1 MRPDQMKFIR
11 HGAWSLLLPLFA
23 ASTLAAQN
31 RLVLPEGSVIIVR
44 TTTPLESSTAR
55 VGQSFETTV
64 ADSIGVDNYTVVPAG
79 SRIQG
84 VVTFAQAANRQQS
97 GVIQVDFN
105 RLMLSDGTSYQI
117 DGRLTSTDAAERRQ
131 IESDPNSRV
140 VLVGGRGG
148 IGAVIAGAGS
158 ESKPV
163 SGILGALGSLL
174 SEGRDVRVPAGTPL
188 AVQLDQQVILRSRG
202 RLNTNDAFSIY
213 TSTEMIRAAQQALSR
228 QGYYRGSINGQLDDD
243 TQRALFDFQ
252 VARGMVATGNLN
264 GLTVRALGISTT
276 GGASAGTSLSLNDAS
291 LLRRGS
297 QALVARF
304 RQDLAISPVGRL
316 DTRREYSEGD
326 LELWFALSAFSD
338 NSLLYE
344 QVVRMSGNTDGLGE
358 AGQALVAAA
367 QRVDAAMQHVRP
379 SIQVQNAWVA
389 IRRQLGGIGSGDA
402 FQR

>member
-1 MRPDQMKFIR
+1 MRSDRLKFIQR
-11 HGAWSLLLPLFA
+11 RALTAVLSLFV
-23 ASTLAAQN
+23 ASTVAAQN

-64 ADSIGVDNYTVVPAG
+64 VDSVGVDNYTVVPAG

-105 RLMLSDGTSYQI
+105 RLTLSDGTAYQI

-158 ESKPV
+158 ENNPV
-163 SGILGALGSLL
+163 SGILGALGGLL

-276 GGASAGTSLSLNDAS
+276 AGTTAGTTLSVNDAS
-291 LLRRGS
+291 LVRRGS

-304 RQDLAISPVGRL
+304 RQDLSISAVGRL

-338 NSLLYE
+338 NSALYE
-344 QVVRMSGNTDGLGE
+344 QIVRMSANTDGSGE

-379 SIQVQNAWVA
+379 SIQVQNAWGS
-389 IRRQLGGIGSGDA
+389 IRRQLAGLESGAA

>member
-1 MRPDQMKFIR
+1 MRSYRLKFIPLR
-11 HGAWSLLLPLFA
+11 AWIAVLPLFV

-64 ADSIGVDNYTVVPAG
+64 ADSVGVDNYTVVPAG

-202 RLNTNDAFSIY
+202 RANTNDAFSIY

-304 RQDLAISPVGRL
+304 RQDISISPVGRL
-316 DTRREYSEGD
+316 DVRREYSEGD

-367 QRVDAAMQHVRP
+367 QRVDAAMQHMRP

-389 IRRQLGGIGSGDA
+389 IRRQLGGIGSGDT

>member
-1 MRPDQMKFIR
+1 MRSDLMRPISR
-11 HGAWSLLLPLFA
+11 GALSVLLPLLA

-64 ADSIGVDNYTVVPAG
+64 ADSVGVDNYTVVPAG

-105 RLMLSDGTSYQI
+105 RLTLSDGTAYQI

-158 ESKPV
+158 ENNPV
-163 SGILGALGSLL
+163 SGILGALGGLL

-213 TSTEMIRAAQQALSR
+213 TSTEMIRAAQQSLSR

-276 GGASAGTSLSLNDAS
+276 PGSAAGTTLSVNDAS

-304 RQDLAISPVGRL
+304 RQDLSISAVGRL

-338 NSLLYE
+338 NSALYE
-344 QVVRMSGNTDGLGE
+344 QVVRMSANTDGSGE

-379 SIQVQNAWVA
+379 SIQVQNAWGS
-389 IRRQLGGIGSGDA
+389 IRRQLAGLESGAA

>member
-1 MRPDQMKFIR
+1 M
-11 HGAWSLLLPLFA
+11 

-64 ADSIGVDNYTVVPAG
+64 ADSVGVDNYTVVPAG

-202 RLNTNDAFSIY
+202 RANTNDAFSIY

-304 RQDLAISPVGRL
+304 RQDISISPVGRL
-316 DTRREYSEGD
+316 DVRREYSEGD

-367 QRVDAAMQHVRP
+367 QRVDAAMQHMRP

-389 IRRQLGGIGSGDA
+389 IRRQLGGIGSGDT